1 MDRFL
6 CFLIA
11 FNEHGRRGDLTQVDL
26 FNWIILISVKTEVTA
41 VALTSSENTFNGPMN
56 VDEVVLQER
65 PRQSSVKGGMGIR
78 SGEGDIFQDT

>member
-1 MDRFL
+1 M
-6 CFLIA
+6 
-11 FNEHGRRGDLTQVDL
+11 
-26 FNWIILISVKTEVTA
+26 KTEVTA